1 MAFTY
6 NNTELT
12 SAGVTRYP
20 EVEAQIALMD
30 DDAEI
35 ETFIEFISAN
45 RFGDGVAI
53 TSEIDTAAEYNALIA
68 AWGGYRNIKK

>member
-6 NNTELT
+6 NNTALS

-20 EVEAQIALMD
+20 EVEAQIAELD
-30 DDAEI
+30 NSTAI
-35 ETFIEFISAN
+35 ESFIEFIAAN
-45 RFGDGVAI
+45 RFGNGTAI
-53 TSEIDTAAEYNALIA
+53 TTTIDTAAKYDALIS

>member
-6 NNTELT
+6 GTL
-12 SAGVTRYP
+12 SGVTRYP
-20 EVEAQIALMD
+20 EVEAQIADMD
-30 DDAEI
+30 DSAAI
-35 ETFIEFISAN
+35 ESFIEFISAN

-53 TSEIDTAAEYNALIA
+53 TTTIDTAAKYNALIA